1 MEDIRGKV
9 QQVAANVM
17 SVIGIA
23 RSLTSAIQTYQWP
36 PPVSSSSE
44 VSLALPFDDG
54 CFNPFFGV
62 FLLRAGR
69 AFAAEDGTSG

>member
-1 MEDIRGKV
+1 MEDIGRKV
-9 QQVAANVM
+9 QEVAVNVM
-17 SVIGIA
+17 SAIGFA
-23 RSLTSAIQTYQWP
+23 RSLRSAIQTYQWP
-36 PPVSSSSE
+36 PVVSSSSE
-44 VSLALPFDDG
+44 LSFALPLDSG